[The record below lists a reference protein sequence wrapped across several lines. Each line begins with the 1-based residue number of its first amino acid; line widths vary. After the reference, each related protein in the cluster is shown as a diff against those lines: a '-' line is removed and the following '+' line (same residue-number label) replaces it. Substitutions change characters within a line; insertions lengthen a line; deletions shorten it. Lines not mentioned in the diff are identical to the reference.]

1 MPAPDPAQSPPPAQL
16 DDDFDIAAMPLPAA
30 SLLQNLSPTLRQ
42 LGGTLVDQELW
53 CLGGDARQG
62 RDNPLIAYGFC
73 REASPTNVRGST
85 AYRFEH
91 NGKELVVWGWGM
103 AYAEK
108 GVGAIFIRRN
118 VFDPLMLCV
127 DTIPHLH
134 HPQGFVSLLSR
145 NRIPDFANGHH
156 LLRGLANEFARYE
169 GWVQSNERWGT
180 EYREQRVNERIHGR
194 GDSSGAV
201 AHVPAAKMEV
211 AWSLLGRVM

>member
-1 MPAPDPAQSPPPAQL
+1 
-16 DDDFDIAAMPLPAA
+16 
-30 SLLQNLSPTLRQ
+30 
-42 LGGTLVDQELW
+42 
-53 CLGGDARQG
+53 
-62 RDNPLIAYGFC
+62 
-73 REASPTNVRGST
+73 
-85 AYRFEH
+85 
-91 NGKELVVWGWGM
+91 M

-118 VFDPLMLCV
+118 VFDPLILSA

-180 EYREQRVNERIHGR
+180 EI
-194 GDSSGAV
+194 
-201 AHVPAAKMEV
+201 
-211 AWSLLGRVM
+211 